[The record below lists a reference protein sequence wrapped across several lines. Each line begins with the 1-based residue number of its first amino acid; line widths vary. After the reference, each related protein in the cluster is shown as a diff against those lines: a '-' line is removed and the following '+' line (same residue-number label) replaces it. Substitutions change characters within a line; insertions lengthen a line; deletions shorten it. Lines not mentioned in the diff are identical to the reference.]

1 MRFVGI
7 VIDRGGTGLRAW
19 MVVRNVIEGMGVEFM
34 FDLYSPTL
42 KDVEVLRLEKRIDE
56 ELYYLRDCD
65 PKHSTIPT
73 GTKRLVPSVLNISI
87 CMFVFEKT

>member
-42 KDVEVLRLEKRIDE
+42 KEVEVLRLERRIDE

-65 PKHSTIPT
+65 PKHSTTPT
-73 GTKRLVPSVLNISI
+73 GTKRLVFENFNF
-87 CMFVFEKT
+87 MFVFEET